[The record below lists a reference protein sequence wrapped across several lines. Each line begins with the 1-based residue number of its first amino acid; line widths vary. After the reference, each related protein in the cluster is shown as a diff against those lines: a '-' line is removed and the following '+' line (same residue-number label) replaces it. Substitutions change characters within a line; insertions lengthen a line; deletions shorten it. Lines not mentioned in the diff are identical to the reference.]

1 MYCYF
6 VVPAVATIGFE
17 NVSFSVSE
25 GAMFVDI
32 PVVVL
37 GTTTLGGEITVLF
50 NTSDLTAIG

>member
-1 MYCYF
+1 M
-6 VVPAVATIGFE
+6 ATIGFE

-37 GTTTLGGEITVLF
+37 GTTTLGGEITVHF